1 MSRTVSITLTAE
13 DAALLPS
20 ALWALIDVDGDWD
33 SIETMPGAV
42 DAVDRLALTVHR
54 AAKEAAS

>member
-13 DAALLPS
+13 DAALLPL
-20 ALWALIDVDGDWD
+20 ALWALLDAVDGE
-33 SIETMPGAV
+33 SETFSALPGGM

-54 AAKEAAS
+54 AVNGGA